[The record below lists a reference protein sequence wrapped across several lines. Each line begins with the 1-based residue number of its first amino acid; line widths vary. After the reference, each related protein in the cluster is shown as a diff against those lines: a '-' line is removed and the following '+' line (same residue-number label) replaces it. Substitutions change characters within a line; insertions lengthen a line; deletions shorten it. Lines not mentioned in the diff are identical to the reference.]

1 MIMLIFIRKIIYVLK
16 EDKRNEEDYV
26 RNCLKTRLRE
36 EIQYLES
43 KRRSELDAKAVFG
56 DDMYQKMT
64 DANEARNEALLSGI
78 SIFYIH
84 KKW

>member
-1 MIMLIFIRKIIYVLK
+1 MLIFIRKIIYVLK

>member
-1 MIMLIFIRKIIYVLK
+1 MLIFIRKIIYVLK

-78 SIFYIH
+78 SIFDIH
-84 KKW
+84 TK

>member
-1 MIMLIFIRKIIYVLK
+1 MLIFIRKIIYVLK

-78 SIFYIH
+78 SIFETH
-84 KKW
+84 TK